1 MPHSNVELRYP
12 TLAKSQIRKD
22 SGRLRFQKIPSDS
35 STRRIVGNSIH
46 IQCHRSQRSVESSS
60 KLVTGVTACWKTGS
74 GPRGVLKFRLTY
86 RVMG

>member
-35 STRRIVGNSIH
+35 STRRIVGNSSGQLNH
-46 IQCHRSQRSVESSS
+46 LPSWSLESL
-60 KLVTGVTACWKTGS
+60 LVGRLGVD
-74 GPRGVLKFRLTY
+74 PGVF
-86 RVMG
+86 